1 VPGEDDREG
10 LQHLAHCLME
20 LVLAGIA
27 TQDVLVDPS
36 ITVDASLLTGPLP
49 SETARTLRAE
59 ERGAPDGSPPC
70 ESGAVPPTPE
80 YAVLEYTLADDYL
93 ERRAALRD
101 EHLAL
106 ARAAHDRGE
115 LLFAG
120 ALPDPFDRALLIWT
134 APRDVVERFAE
145 QDPYV
150 VQGLV
155 TSWTVRPWNVVV
167 GG

>member
-1 VPGEDDREG
+1 
-10 LQHLAHCLME
+10 M
-20 LVLAGIA
+20 
-27 TQDVLVDPS
+27 PS
-36 ITVDASLLTGPLP
+36 D
-49 SETARTLRAE
+49 
-59 ERGAPDGSPPC
+59 
-70 ESGAVPPTPE
+70 PE
-80 YAVLEYTLADDYL
+80 YTLLEYTLADDYL

-106 ARAAHDRGE
+106 ARAAHERGD

-120 ALPDPFDRALLIWT
+120 ALPDPYDRALLIWT